1 MSTLSDHEK
10 ICALANRFANS
21 FDLKDWNALE
31 ECLSDSLLADY
42 SDLRGTP
49 PEVISK
55 QRFVELRRTAL
66 DAMATHH
73 LMGNHEI
80 LVDGDTASAIVSCA
94 IFRRNTSGERLD
106 THCIYFFKA
115 ARDAGIWKISAIK
128 QKLLLNDGD
137 TSIHAGIV
145 RK

>member
-1 MSTLSDHEK
+1 MSALSDREN
-10 ICALANRFANS
+10 ICELANRFANS
-21 FDLKDWNALE
+21 FDLKDWTALE
-31 ECLSDSLLADY
+31 ECLSDNLLTDY

-55 QRFVELRRTAL
+55 RRFVELRRTAL

-73 LMGNHEI
+73 LTGNHEI
-80 LVDGDTASAIVSCA
+80 VVDGDAASATVSCA
-94 IFRRNTSGERLD
+94 IFRKNAGGERLD
-106 THCIYFFKA
+106 THCIYFFKVE
-115 ARDAGIWKISAIK
+115 RNAGIWKISAIK